1 MNKIKRLL
9 KRKTTLIIL
18 ILFVFVYVN
27 NSSFFFAERTEGT
40 PLLLAHRGLSQT
52 FSMEGIEGDT
62 CTAERINKPE
72 YPYLENTIPSME
84 AAFKAGADLVE
95 FDVQPTKDNNFV
107 IFHDWTLDCRTNG
120 KGVTRDFTTKE
131 LQALDIGYGY
141 TADDGKTFPFR
152 GQGINL
158 MPTLDE
164 VLNHFPDRSF
174 LIHIKSDDENEGIQL
189 ATYLKKL
196 PAKRL
201 EQLTVYGGDKPI
213 AAIKERIPSLRTMS
227 KATMKKDLITYMA
240 LGWTGYIP
248 SSLKHGELHIPDK
261 VAPWLLGWPNRFLNR
276 MDKADTRVIVVG
288 GNEFG
293 FSSGFFD
300 SLEDIKRLPDDYTDG
315 IWTNRIDKIAPVFQ
329 KNKR

>member
-9 KRKTTLIIL
+9 KRKTTWIIL

-27 NSSFFFAERTEGT
+27 NSSFFAERADRT

-141 TADDGKTFPFR
+141 TADGGKTFPFR

-189 ATYLKKL
+189 AAYLKKL

-213 AAIKERIPSLRTMS
+213 AAIKERIPSLRSMS
-227 KATMKKDLITYMA
+227 KATMKKDLLTYIA
-240 LGWTGYIP
+240 LGWTGYMP

-261 VAPWLLGWPNRFLNR
+261 VAPWLWGWPNRFLNR

-288 GNEFG
+288 GNGFG
-293 FSSGFFD
+293 FSSGFD
-300 SLEDIKRLPDDYTDG
+300 SLEDIKRLPDDYTGG

-329 KNKR
+329 K

>member
-1 MNKIKRLL
+1 MNKLKRLL
-9 KRKTTLIIL
+9 KRKTTWIIL
-18 ILFVFVYVN
+18 ILFVFVYIN
-27 NSSFFFAERTEGT
+27 NSSFFAKRDDGT

-52 FSMEGIEGDT
+52 FSMEEIESDT

-72 YPYLENTIPSME
+72 HSYLENTIPSME
-84 AAFKAGADLVE
+84 AAFQAGAALVE

-141 TADDGKTFPFR
+141 TADGGKTFPFR
-152 GQGINL
+152 GKGINL

-174 LIHIKSDDENEGIQL
+174 LIHIKSDDKNEGIQL
-189 ATYLKKL
+189 AAHLKKL

-201 EQLTVYGGDKPI
+201 DQLTIYGGDKPI

-227 KATMKKDLITYMA
+227 KATMKKDLITYMV

-261 VAPWLLGWPNRFLNR
+261 AAPWLWGWPNRFLNR

-288 GNEFG
+288 GNGFG
-293 FSSGFFD
+293 FSSGFD
-300 SLEDIKRLPDDYTDG
+300 SSEDIKRLPDDYTGG
-315 IWTNRIDKIAPVFQ
+315 IWTNQIDKIAPLF
-329 KNKR
+329 KK